1 MWQMPDWLDYKVT
14 LECQMRFGAWV
25 SVLSTSVSL
34 VLMFDRQE
42 DANKKKGYIISQL
55 PATVYLARGRPQIQM
70 PLHVIAWSVI
80 TACMAA
86 MTTGWSFVVC
96 RFLVGLAE
104 GPFLPMASVMSSSWY
119 TKEEAP
125 MRMAIW
131 HAGNIASNV
140 FSGLL
145 AAGILTNM
153 DGVASIR
160 AWMWFFILEVRA

>member
-1 MWQMPDWLDYKVT
+1 M
-14 LECQMRFGAWV
+14 
-25 SVLSTSVSL
+25 
-34 VLMFDRQE
+34 
-42 DANKKKGYIISQL
+42 NKNLTDHRTGYIISQL

-86 MTTGWSFVVC
+86 MTTGWSFVLC

-104 GPFLPMASVMSSSWY
+104 GPFLPMVSVMSSSWY

-125 MRMAIW
+125 LRMAIW

-153 DGVASIR
+153 DGVANMR
-160 AWMWFFILEVRA
+160 AWMWFFILEVSRSLEFRNHEILILIRALSGWRSVSLPSGAFLTFRIITT